1 MAGCKSLEHLIDSVL
16 KIIFHTKRFHQD
28 LGFFP
33 HALQTAVK
41 PYDLLFFL
49 AEDVL
54 CSQYTEEKELTK
66 QLLGFPFGLPLLY
79 NRNVATQ

>member
-1 MAGCKSLEHLIDSVL
+1 MAGCKSLEHLIDSML
-16 KIIFHTKRFHQD
+16 KIIFHTKRFLQD
-28 LGFFP
+28 LVFSPCFADSSETLWL
-33 HALQTAVK
+33 AL
-41 PYDLLFFL
+41 FL